1 MALDIAAL
9 VAPLSDEQPSGPDL
23 CDDPERMT
31 IEDAFS
37 RSVSDDNAE
46 ESSASEWR
54 TTIKLIIDQCNR
66 TRDLWLAAYLMRA
79 AARSGQMDLLVDGA
93 RLLAAL
99 MEERWADVHP
109 QLEELG
115 FIGRKTPCE
124 SLTRIAEFLG
134 PLERCPLLK
143 HSRLG
148 QFSGADLIRL
158 ADQGSQAADYGS
170 FRAVVDATPAD
181 ELEALLAQMDDLRD
195 AIRRTDTA
203 LTANADGDTA
213 TNFAPTHDMI
223 GKIRA
228 AVAALVP
235 GAVVVAASP
244 AEAATSAGA
253 SAPSATQYTAAAS
266 SFSGSISSRDDVV
279 KALDA
284 ICAYYAHFEP
294 ASPVPFVLRRA
305 KDWISLDFM
314 AVLADI
320 APGSLDEATR
330 VLKTRT
336 GESNDGGGV
345 SWGSSDTD
353 SQDDTTASRDKG
365 GW

>member
-1 MALDIAAL
+1 
-9 VAPLSDEQPSGPDL
+9 
-23 CDDPERMT
+23 MT

-46 ESSASEWR
+46 ESSAAEWR
-54 TTIKLIIDQCNR
+54 ATIGLILDQCNR

-79 AARSGQMDLLVDGA
+79 AARSGQIELVVDGA
-93 RLLAAL
+93 RLLAGL

-109 QLEELG
+109 QLEDLG

-158 ADQGSQAADYGS
+158 ADQGNKAPDFGT
-170 FRAVVDATPAD
+170 FRTVVDATPAE
-181 ELEALLAQMDDLRD
+181 ELESLLALIDDLRD
-195 AIRRTDTA
+195 AIRRTDAA
-203 LTANADGDTA
+203 LTANAEGDTA
-213 TNFAPTHDMI
+213 TNFAPTHEI
-223 GKIRA
+223 LGKLRN

-235 GAVVVAASP
+235 GAVE
-244 AEAATSAGA
+244 EAA
-253 SAPSATQYTAAAS
+253 APNEPEVGGSSYAVTAQIPS
-266 SFSGSISSRDDVV
+266 GPGFSGTVGSRDDVV

-330 VLKTRT
+330 VLKTRQ
-336 GESNDGGGV
+336 GDSNDGGGGG
-345 SWGSSDTD
+345 WGNNDSS
-353 SQDDTTASRDKG
+353 SQDDGTTSSGSDN